1 VRGAGRERRGDPGW
15 RRGPWGDHRE
25 HRRWHERYRQAM
37 NPTTWYVRRSLH
49 RRIFYLLGASI
60 VFTAFIVMAVVHFTT
75 DRGSAG
81 YKREIGQL
89 EAFTTEEFSHVWGV
103 PAERD
108 RLARLMAVDLD
119 LDLTLRDPSGKSLG
133 SFGAAPCGKA
143 EVTVPVYAEGGPP
156 QGSVD
161 VCFERGHGRH
171 AGQVVLPLLVFGV
184 MLWGASGRLARRL
197 TRPYSELARVASE
210 IGAGKLSSRY
220 ALDCRGMDEARVL
233 ADSINDMATR
243 IEKQMADQREL
254 LAAVSHEIRTPLA
267 RIRLLAELMRG
278 DAAGKT
284 DADPAFTAKALD
296 DLDREV
302 IEIDALVSELLA
314 SSRVDF
320 AALSVHTLDAVD
332 VARRALERA
341 GLPADLLQVT
351 ASQTK
356 LEADATLLAR
366 ALANLLAN
374 AEAHG
379 GGAKGLIVRDTAD
392 RIVFEVE
399 DSGPGFAPGEEA
411 KVFESFYR
419 RARDP
424 AAPEAPAEKG
434 ALGLGLTLVKRIAV
448 AHGGSAFAENR
459 ERGGARVGI
468 ALPV

>member
-1 VRGAGRERRGDPGW
+1 MRRDRRG
-15 RRGPWGDHRE
+15 HRF
-25 HRRWHERYRQAM
+25 ERYRQAM
-37 NPTTWYVRRSLH
+37 SPATWYVRRSLH

-81 YKREIGQL
+81 YKREIAQL
-89 EAFTTEEFSHVWGV
+89 KGFATEQFSHVWDV
-103 PAERD
+103 PVERD
-108 RLARLMAVDLD
+108 RFARLVAVDLD
-119 LDLTLRDPSGKSLG
+119 LDLTLRDPNGVTLG
-133 SFGAAPCGKA
+133 EYGSAPCRKA
-143 EVTVPVYAEGGPP
+143 EVRVPVYSEGGPQ
-156 QGSVD
+156 QGYVD

-171 AGQVVLPLLVFGV
+171 AGQVILPLLVFGV
-184 MLWGASGRLARRL
+184 LLWGASGRLARRL

-267 RIRLLAELMRG
+267 RIRLLAELLRS
-278 DAAGKT
+278 DAVADKAEAKDAGF
-284 DADPAFTAKALD
+284 AAKALD

-320 AALSVHTLDAVD
+320 AALSVHTLDAGD

-341 GLPADLLQVT
+341 GLPASLLTVT
-351 ASQTK
+351 ANKTR

-379 GGAKGLIVRDTAD
+379 GGAKGLTVRDTSD
-392 RIVFEVE
+392 RIVFEVV
-399 DSGPGFAPGEEA
+399 DSGPGFVPGEEA

-419 RARDP
+419 RARGDD
-424 AAPEAPAEKG
+424 ARSPEPVAEKG

-459 ERGGARVGI
+459 EGGGARVGI
-468 ALPV
+468 ALPA

>member
-1 VRGAGRERRGDPGW
+1 MSPA
-15 RRGPWGDHRE
+15 
-25 HRRWHERYRQAM
+25 
-37 NPTTWYVRRSLH
+37 TWYVRRSLH

-60 VFTAFIVMAVVHFTT
+60 VFTAFIVMGVVHFTT

-81 YKREIGQL
+81 YRREVQQL
-89 EAFTTEEFSHVWGV
+89 QHFATEEFGRVWDV
-103 PAERD
+103 PPERE
-108 RLARLMAVDLD
+108 RFARRVAADLD
-119 LDLTLRDPSGKSLG
+119 LDLTLRDPEGKSLG
-133 SFGAAPCGKA
+133 AFGAAPCTKA
-143 EVTVPVYAEGGPP
+143 EASVPVYGEGGPSK
-156 QGSVD
+156 GSVD

-267 RIRLLAELMRG
+267 RIRLLAELLRG
-278 DAAGKT
+278 DDGPKT
-284 DADPAFTAKALD
+284 EFAAKALD

-320 AALSVHTLDAVD
+320 AALSVHTLDAGD

-341 GLPADLLQVT
+341 GLPPTLLEIQ
-351 ASQTK
+351 AERTK

-379 GGAKGLIVRDTAD
+379 GGARRLVVRDTKD

-399 DSGPGFAPGEEA
+399 DAGPGFLPGEEA

-419 RARDP
+419 RPKSANRDEP
-424 AAPEAPAEKG
+424 VAEKG

-459 ERGGARVGI
+459 EGGGARVGV
-468 ALPV
+468 ALPA